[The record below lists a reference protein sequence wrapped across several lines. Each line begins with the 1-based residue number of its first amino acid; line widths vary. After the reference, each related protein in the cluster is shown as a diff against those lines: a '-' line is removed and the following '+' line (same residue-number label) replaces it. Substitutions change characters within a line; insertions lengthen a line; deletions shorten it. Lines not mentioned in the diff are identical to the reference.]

1 MTAKLPPPTPTHE
14 AYATL
19 SQPDFPTWVASD
31 LCARN
36 TQYWEEV
43 PPMGK
48 ELRHTD
54 RSTHVVKIPAPVT
67 RAAGRGKRQAR
78 RGQVTVAETGGDA
91 PRKRGGRD
99 SWVQCDQC
107 HKWRMLPLGIVLSE
121 GDAAWICSMNP
132 DPGYADCS
140 AS

>member
-1 MTAKLPPPTPTHE
+1 
-14 AYATL
+14 
-19 SQPDFPTWVASD
+19 
-31 LCARN
+31 
-36 TQYWEEV
+36 
-43 PPMGK
+43 MGK

-54 RSTHVVKIPAPVT
+54 RSTHVVKIPAPVA

-78 RGQVTVAETGGDA
+78 RGQVTVAELTGGGDA
-91 PRKRGGRD
+91 PRN
-99 SWVQCDQC
+99 WVQCDRC